1 MRAADILGMAVE
13 SLRLHRL
20 RVGLSLLAVGI
31 GATAVMLLTSL
42 GEGAKRYVV
51 EQFASLGTNLVVVLP
66 GRTETSG
73 MGPASFG
80 GATRD
85 LTLDDVESIR
95 RRAPAVRDVAPFS
108 LGSAEAEFEE
118 RTRSVYVVGTTS
130 SFGRLR
136 DLDVAEGVFLPEGD
150 PRRGEAVVVLG
161 SKLKRELFQNEP
173 ALGEYVRLAQAR
185 FRVIGVLVPK
195 GQSLGVDFDE
205 IALVPV
211 SSGMRLFDQS
221 GLYRVMVQAA
231 DEASIPIVVRQVREV
246 LRDRHRAEDFTI
258 VTQDAMLGSF
268 RNIIQAL
275 TLALAA
281 IAAVSLAV
289 AGIGIMNVML
299 VSVSERVHEVGLIKA
314 LGGRRR
320 EIASLFLVEAVLLSG
335 LGAVLGLAA
344 GFLILRVAA
353 ALWTFLPLTP
363 SPMWAGIVLGF
374 SILIGAVFGLIP
386 ARRAARLPAA
396 ESLRGTR

>member
-1 MRAADILGMAVE
+1 MRAADILAMAVE

-51 EQFASLGTNLVVVLP
+51 EQFASMGTNLVAVLP
-66 GRTETSG
+66 GKTETTG

-85 LTLDDVESIR
+85 LTLDDVEAIR
-95 RRAPAVRDVAPFS
+95 RRAPAVRDAAPFS
-108 LGSAEAEFEE
+108 LGSAEAEYGE
-118 RTRSVYVVGTTS
+118 RTRSVYVVGTTANY
-130 SFGRLR
+130 GKVRGLV
-136 DLDVAEGVFLPEGD
+136 VAQGTFLPEGD
-150 PRRGEAVVVLG
+150 PRRGEAVVVIG

-173 ALGEYVRLAQAR
+173 AVGEYVRLAQAR
-185 FRVIGVLVPK
+185 FRVIGVLAPK

-205 IALVPV
+205 LAMVPV
-211 SSGMRLFDQS
+211 ASGMRLFDQS
-221 GLYRVMVQAA
+221 SLYRIMVQAA
-231 DEASIPIVVRQVREV
+231 DEPSIPDVVRQVRAV

-299 VSVSERVHEVGLIKA
+299 VSVSERVHEVGLLKA
-314 LGGRRR
+314 LGGHGR
-320 EIASLFLVEAVLLSG
+320 EIAALFLVEAVLLSG
-335 LGAVLGLAA
+335 LGAVLGLVA
-344 GFLILRVAA
+344 GALILRLAA
-353 ALWTFLPLTP
+353 GLWTFLPLTP
-363 SPMWAGIVLGF
+363 SPVWAAIVLGF
-374 SILIGAVFGLIP
+374 SLVTGAVFGLIP

>member
-1 MRAADILGMAVE
+1 MRAADVLALAIE

-31 GATAVMLLTSL
+31 GATAVLLLTSL

-66 GRTETSG
+66 GRTETTG

-85 LTLDDVESIR
+85 LTLDDVEAIR

-108 LGSAEAEFEE
+108 LGSAEVEHEE
-118 RTRSVYVVGTTS
+118 RARSVYVMGTTANYA
-130 SFGRLR
+130 RLR
-136 DLDVAEGVFLPEGD
+136 DLRVAQGAFLPEGD
-150 PRRGEAVVVLG
+150 PRRGEPVVVIG
-161 SKLKRELFQNEP
+161 SKLKRELFQNER
-173 ALGEYVRLAQAR
+173 AVGEYVRIAQAR
-185 FRVIGVLVPK
+185 FRVIGVLEPK
-195 GQSLGVDFDE
+195 GQSLGVDFDD
-205 IALVPV
+205 IAMVPV
-211 SSGMRLFDQS
+211 ASGMRLFDQS
-221 GLYRVMVQAA
+221 SLYRIMVQAG
-231 DEASIPIVVRQVREV
+231 DEASIPAVVRQVREV
-246 LRDRHRAEDFTI
+246 LTDRHRAEDFTV

-281 IAAVSLAV
+281 IAAISLAV

-335 LGAVLGLAA
+335 LGALLGLAFGA
-344 GFLILRVAA
+344 IVLRIAA
-353 ALWTFLPLTP
+353 SLWTFLPLTP
-363 SPMWAGIVLGF
+363 SPAWAAVIVGF
-374 SILIGAVFGLIP
+374 SLVTGAAFGLIP

>member
-1 MRAADILGMAVE
+1 MRAADVLALAID
-13 SLRLHRL
+13 SLRLHPL

-31 GATAVMLLTSL
+31 GATAVILLTSL

-51 EQFASLGTNLVVVLP
+51 EQFASMGTNLVIVLP
-66 GRTETSG
+66 GRTETTG
-73 MGPASFG
+73 LGPASFG

-85 LTLDDVESIR
+85 LTLDDVEAVR

-118 RTRSVYVVGTTS
+118 RTRNVYVVGTTS
-130 SFGRLR
+130 GYARLR
-136 DLDVAEGVFLPEGD
+136 DLELAQGTFLPEGD

-161 SKLKRELFQNEP
+161 SKLKRELFANES
-173 ALGEYVRLAQAR
+173 AVGEYVRLSQAR
-185 FRVIGVLVPK
+185 FRVIGVLAPK
-195 GQSLGVDFDE
+195 GQSVGVDFDE
-205 IALVPV
+205 IAMVPV
-211 SSGMRLFDQS
+211 ASGMRLFDQS
-221 GLYRVMVQAA
+221 SLYRIMVQAG

-246 LRDRHRAEDFTI
+246 LRDRHRAEDFTV
-258 VTQDAMLGSF
+258 VTQDAMLESF
-268 RNIIQAL
+268 RSIIQAL
-275 TLALAA
+275 TLALAM
-281 IAAVSLAV
+281 IAAVSLGV

-320 EIASLFLVEAVLLSG
+320 EIASLFLVEAILLSG
-335 LGAVLGLAA
+335 LGAVLGLAVATLVLRIAA
-344 GFLILRVAA
+344 GI
-353 ALWTFLPLTP
+353 WTFLPPAP
-363 SPMWAGIVLGF
+363 SPAWLAIVFGF
-374 SILIGAVFGLIP
+374 SLVTGAVFGLIP